1 MDTVKEKLDNMLCRI
16 KQVETLAEEFEHH
29 SSQLESH
36 SNQLESLSNQLESH
50 SNELKHLTKKLNK
63 EDDGKQKE
71 NYSEFAEKKGIYLCA
86 LKHDRFIMHFTTAHL
101 R

>member
-16 KQVETLAEEFEHH
+16 KQVETLAEELEHH

-36 SNQLESLSNQLESH
+36 SNQLESH

-63 EDDGKQKE
+63 EDDAKQKE